1 MGGPPALA
9 GLLNAIPTGLGLA
22 RGSWNMK
29 QLEGVITVY
38 SEVGKGTTFNVYLP
52 IHDREAAQALA
63 ASNVVPEG
71 NGEHI
76 LFVDDEES
84 LTSLG
89 KSMLERLRYRVTTE
103 LSSIQALKIFSAQP
117 YDFDLVIT
125 DQTMPS
131 MSGVELAT
139 VLLKIRPELP
149 VILATGYSTVI
160 NPEKA
165 KAMGIREFLFKP
177 STAQSLGQAI
187 QRALSA

>member
-1 MGGPPALA
+1 
-9 GLLNAIPTGLGLA
+9 
-22 RGSWNMK
+22 
-29 QLEGVITVY
+29 
-38 SEVGKGTTFNVYLP
+38 
-52 IHDREAAQALA
+52 
-63 ASNVVPEG
+63 
-71 NGEHI
+71 
-76 LFVDDEES
+76 
-84 LTSLG
+84 
-89 KSMLERLRYRVTTE
+89 
-103 LSSIQALKIFSAQP
+103 LKIFSAQP